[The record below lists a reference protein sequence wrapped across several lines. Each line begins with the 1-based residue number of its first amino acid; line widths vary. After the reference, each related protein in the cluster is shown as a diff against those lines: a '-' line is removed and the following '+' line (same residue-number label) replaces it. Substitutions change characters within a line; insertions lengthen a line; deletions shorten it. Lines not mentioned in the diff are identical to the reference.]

1 MHLGLFESRVISFAV
16 VCFIWKERVL
26 LSKLTRMD
34 TSVSDESNCVAN
46 SMALGL
52 DGFDNVISCAPVI
65 KRIHTY
71 INGLWTLKFP
81 GGYRDT

>member
-1 MHLGLFESRVISFAV
+1 
-16 VCFIWKERVL
+16 
-26 LSKLTRMD
+26 MD

-81 GGYRDT
+81 GGYRDTLACRFMTFEFASKIGEFVM

>member
-1 MHLGLFESRVISFAV
+1 
-16 VCFIWKERVL
+16 
-26 LSKLTRMD
+26 MD
-34 TSVSDESNCVAN
+34 TLVNDESSCVAN

-71 INGLWTLKFP
+71 INGLWNLKLP
-81 GGYRDT
+81 GGYRDTEVCRFMTFEFASKIGEFVIKICIK